1 MNVSF
6 TVKNTSGHDI
16 EDLGVAFDITGG
28 EIWDED
34 EDDRE
39 YGYAFPFEVTGALND
54 TDKPKNVGRL
64 NDGKEKKVTLSA
76 RVRRDLSNGYYNVPV
91 VVMEKTDNGW
101 LWIGSED
108 IRAVSYTHLD
118 VYKRQSEGRTAP
130 GRRHA
135 CKKRD
140 RFQRGTQGEKRRN
153 PEGKR
158 GNPPDQ

>member
-1 MNVSF
+1 MKQWRRWCCIMTAVMICIAALPCGRMTAYAGDAKVYTDKISQGKTGKSMNVSF

-64 NDGKEKKVTLSA
+64 NDGKEKKVTL
-76 RVRRDLSNGYYNVPV
+76 LH
-91 VVMEKTDNGW
+91 
-101 LWIGSED
+101 
-108 IRAVSYTHLD
+108 VSG
-118 VYKRQSEGRTAP
+118 EICPTAITMF
-130 GRRHA
+130 RL
-135 CKKRD
+135 
-140 RFQRGTQGEKRRN
+140 
-153 PEGKR
+153 
-158 GNPPDQ
+158 